1 MQVISSWEHSE
12 PSYPCSWAKKT
23 SKKVDIAKSE
33 AGEKGLHLVQVGQ
46 QRLASPRRYVGARSR
61 PNSLTGTHSVEQ
73 EVGSVD
79 MSMWVTRVAAQF
91 AESERIASPEN
102 FSEKIFRIFE
112 KEGVVKES
120 LSPHPA
126 LTSWDLSSS
135 SRGESMV
142 SIMEEVVKRI
152 SHSLRSAKNIVKVI
166 CSVSAS
172 LSSFLPPPLVRLR
185 AQVVP

>member
-1 MQVISSWEHSE
+1 MISSWEHSE

-33 AGEKGLHLVQVGQ
+33 AGEKGFHLVQVGQ

-79 MSMWVTRVAAQF
+79 MSMWVTRVVVQF
-91 AESERIASPEN
+91 AESERVASPED
-102 FSEKIFRIFE
+102 FSEKIFRVLE
-112 KEGVVKES
+112 EEGVLEEI
-120 LSPHPA
+120 LSPHPTF
-126 LTSWDLSSS
+126 TSWDLSSS
-135 SRGESMV
+135 SPGESMV

-152 SHSLRSAKNIVKVI
+152 SHSLRSAKNVVKVV
-166 CSVSAS
+166 CSVSAT
-172 LSSFLPPPLVRLR
+172 LSSCLPPPLVSLR
-185 AQVVP
+185 AEVVP